1 MQMSEGQSEGQ
12 GEDNGGGED
21 KNNNNLQ
28 NKELISFFS
37 NLIFF

>member
-28 NKELISFFS
+28 NKELVSFFS